1 MITATV
7 VISIVL
13 LLQPLHPD
21 MPDHGQVCL
30 ELFVCEPVKLE
41 QFVLLLDLK

>member
-1 MITATV
+1 MIAAV
-7 VISIVL
+7 ELSIVL

-21 MPDHGQVCL
+21 VPDHGQVRL

-41 QFVLLLDLK
+41 KLVLLLDLK